1 MIFSLLLSS
10 CSQQTDSEQQT
21 ESTDVT
27 TGTSAQIIN
36 PIPPNCGINPNSLPY
51 KVTDKD
57 INSTLGS
64 LETIYGFSGKNVSN
78 KDFTQLSLGKI
89 SEISFDTDTIWCEG
103 NALPEGYSPALWLE
117 TSKDPG
123 LQIKEL
129 HKEGHTGKG
138 ISAAIIDKPILS
150 SSNEFNKNNFT
161 YIQVGTDTRCH
172 FHGMSC
178 ASILS
183 GKNCGVAPDVKLYY
197 FAVPDNG
204 KNFEN
209 YSTAIDKIIELNKGL
224 SEKDRIRIVSIS
236 DGLAYDDPR
245 CDNWNKTLQKAD
257 DANIIVIY
265 SNNVGDKFIW
275 GGCPPYK
282 DRNNVLNYEIAKVF
296 TDEKNNNKSAI
307 IIPADYRT
315 TANNQSNDGYTYYGV
330 GGWSWAIPY
339 FAGLCTLGLEI
350 NPHLTYEQMQQALE
364 ETKSK
369 TEDGYYVINPVD
381 YIKKLESLNR

>member
-1 MIFSLLLSS
+1 MIFILLLSS
-10 CSQQTDSEQQT
+10 CSQQIDNDQQNEYSDAATRTDKQAS
-21 ESTDVT
+21 
-27 TGTSAQIIN
+27 N
-36 PIPPNCGINPNSLPY
+36 PIPSNYGINPNNLPY

-78 KDFTQLSLGKI
+78 KDFTQLSLEKI

-103 NALPEGYSPALWLE
+103 DAMPKGYSPSLWLE

-123 LQIKEL
+123 LQIKKL
-129 HKEGHTGKG
+129 QKEGHTGKG
-138 ISAAIIDKPILS
+138 ISVAIIDKPILS
-150 SSNEFNKNNFT
+150 SSNEFNKDNFK
-161 YIQVGTDTRCH
+161 YIPVGTDVRSH

-178 ASILS
+178 AAILA
-183 GKNCGVAPDVKLYY
+183 GQNCGVAPDVKLYY

-209 YSTAIDKIIELNKGL
+209 YSTAIDKIIELNQGL
-224 SEKDRIRIVSIS
+224 SKKDKIRIVSIS
-236 DGLAYDDPR
+236 DGLANDDER
-245 CDNWNKTLQKAD
+245 WENWNKTLQKAND
-257 DANIIVIY
+257 EGIIVIY
-265 SNNVGDKFIW
+265 SNNVGDKFAW

-296 TDEKNNNKSAI
+296 IEEKINNKSEI

-339 FAGLCTLGLEI
+339 FAGLCVLGLEI
-350 NPHLTYEQMQQALE
+350 NPHLTYEQMQKTLE

-369 TEDGYYVINPVD
+369 TDDGYYVINPVD
-381 YIKKLESLNR
+381 YIVK